1 MENIFVN
8 SIIEWCDDGNNLLS
22 IERVLWVSPDF
33 DEVVLIR
40 IDDPRHLPHVR
51 DISEITEGLKTP
63 FVRRLSNDPYSHL
76 LNINEEFIDKHKE
89 KRDRAWRVI
98 KDIIELEPHI
108 FTEDN
113 RGQLIKECM
122 KKNNVGKM
130 YIYKKL
136 KQYWTGGKVKNALL
150 PGYDKSGGLGKKK
163 NLRNNKVGRP
173 SYQSRENPET
183 IGVNVTEADKKIFK
197 IAIKGFYEKSNNPE
211 LKFTYE
217 QMIKNYYHVGYRLT
231 KNDVM
236 APILP
241 NTYEVPTYRQ
251 FRYWYTNEFN
261 PKERYLQKEGE
272 KKYNLSVKPNVGETS
287 KRASGPGSIFEIDA
301 TIADIYLVS
310 SLRRNRII
318 GRPVVYIVKDVFSR
332 LVAGVYVGLEGPSWL
347 SAMLAME
354 NTYTNKKEYCRSL
367 GLNIEDSEWPAHHL
381 PHTILA
387 DRGEMEGCNADK
399 LTDFLGIQ
407 VINTPPYRA
416 DLKGIVEQHFRTI
429 NTKIRNWAPG
439 AVHKDY
445 KERGSKDYRLDA
457 TITLKAFE
465 RIIINSILEHNQKII
480 SNYPLSSEMIANNVT
495 PTPKNLWDWGIKHKQ
510 GVLKES
516 NIDLIRY
523 TLMPKGEAS
532 ITRQGVY
539 FNKRYYSSK
548 DAIEKGWF
556 EEASIKGRKKITI
569 SYDPRSVN
577 HIYLKDEEGKLI
589 QYNMINKLTSEG
601 ELEPR
606 IEDYEEYIYAR
617 LVEEDQKKSLQMQA
631 SSDFNSQISSII
643 DEETAKTNKEKIPGE
658 SKLSRTKQIQQNR
671 KDEKTYHREN
681 ENWDNTLEQKESFS
695 RKIKT
700 TSEPE
705 QIDDDHFILDMLIDK
720 SDKRRSSNE

>member
-1 MENIFVN
+1 MENILVN
-8 SIIEWCDDGNNLLS
+8 SIFEWCNDENNLLS
-22 IERVLWVSPDF
+22 TERVLWISPNFED
-33 DEVVLIR
+33 VVLIR

-63 FVRRLSNDPYSHL
+63 FVRRLSIDPYSDL
-76 LNINEEFIDKHKE
+76 LNINEEFINKHK
-89 KRDRAWRVI
+89 KNRDRAWDVI
-98 KDIIELEPHI
+98 KDIVNLEPSI
-108 FTEDN
+108 FTEEN

-122 KKNNVGKM
+122 EKNNIGKM

-136 KQYWTGGKVKNALL
+136 KQYWVGGKVKNALL
-150 PGYDKSGGLGKKK
+150 PHYNKSGGYGKTKK
-163 NLRNNKVGRP
+163 LTNKKIGRP
-173 SYQSRENPET
+173 SYQAQENPEMT
-183 IGVNVTEADKKIFK
+183 GINVTEEDKRIFK

-217 QMIKNYYHVGYRLT
+217 QMIRNYYHVGYHLT
-231 KNDVM
+231 KSDVL

-241 NTYEVPTYRQ
+241 NTNEVPTYRQ

-272 KKYNLSVKPNVGETS
+272 KKYNLLAKPNVGDTS
-287 KRASGPGSIFEIDA
+287 ERASGPGSIFEIDA

-332 LVAGVYVGLEGPSWL
+332 LVTGVYVGLEGPSWL
-347 SAMLAME
+347 SAMLALE

-381 PHTILA
+381 PHKILA
-387 DRGEMEGCNADK
+387 DRGEMEGFNADK

-407 VINTPPYRA
+407 VKNAPPFRA

-429 NTKIRNWAPG
+429 NTKIRNWTPG

-457 TITLKAFE
+457 TLTLKAFE
-465 RIIINSILEHNQKII
+465 QIIITSILEHNQKII

-495 PTPKNLWDWGIKHKQ
+495 PTPINLWNWGIKHKQ

-523 TLMPKGEAS
+523 TLMPKGSAS

-556 EEASIKGRKKITI
+556 EDASIKGRKKLII
-569 SYDPRSVN
+569 SFDPRSIN
-577 HIYLKDEEGKLI
+577 HIYLKNEEGKLI
-589 QYNMINKLTSEG
+589 QYNMINKLTSED

-606 IEDYEEYIYAR
+606 MEDYQEYIYAR
-617 LVEEDQKKSLQMQA
+617 MIEEDQKKSQQMQA
-631 SSDFNSQISSII
+631 SSDFNSQISAII
-643 DEETAKTNKEKIPGE
+643 EEETAKTNKEKIPGE
-658 SKLSRTKQIQQNR
+658 SKVSRTKQIQQNR
-671 KDEKTYHREN
+671 KDEKTYHRES
-681 ENWDNTLEQKESFS
+681 ENWDNTLKQKESFS
-695 RKIKT
+695 RKVNS
-700 TSEPE
+700 TSESE
-705 QIDDDHFILDMLIDK
+705 QIDDDQFILDMLINK
-720 SDKRRSSNE
+720 SNKRRSSNE